1 MVDINVSN
9 MFGSCASY
17 DINITSTSLKDQRFI
32 YNASVGDLLKIMH
45 RYVVEEMLMNILFVN
60 AWLTIW

>member
-1 MVDINVSN
+1 M
-9 MFGSCASY
+9 
-17 DINITSTSLKDQRFI
+17 NITSTSLKDQRFI

-45 RYVVEEMLMNILFVN
+45 GYVVEEMLMNILFVN